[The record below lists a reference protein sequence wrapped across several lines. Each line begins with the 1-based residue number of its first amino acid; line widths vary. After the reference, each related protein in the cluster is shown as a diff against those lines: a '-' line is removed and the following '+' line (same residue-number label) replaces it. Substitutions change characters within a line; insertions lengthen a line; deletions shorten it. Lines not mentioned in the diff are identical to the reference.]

1 CLGRVHPAANPHP
14 APCYFHLQ
22 SRALMLRQ
30 TTARKHSRHVC
41 LQRRFVLRE
50 SRVSV
55 DSIERD
61 LWVGD
66 EIGRESFEV
75 VCQPLDQRDHWLSQE
90 RVVPLLTSLEPLAVF
105 ISLERTQKCD
115 RLRREPWRRA
125 CGHAISERQLAAGGP
140 SAPGTHGGDAARC
153 QSCPPISRT

>member
-14 APCYFHLQ
+14 ARCYFQ
-22 SRALMLRQ
+22 IQARALMFRQ

-41 LQRRFVLRE
+41 LQRRFVFRE
-50 SRVSV
+50 SRIPV

-66 EIGRESFEV
+66 EIRRESVEV
-75 VCQPLDQRDHWLSQE
+75 VCQPLDQRDHWLPQE
-90 RVVPLLTSLEPLAVF
+90 RVVPLLTSLEPLPVV

-115 RLRREPWRRA
+115 RLRREPWGRV

-140 SAPGTHGGDAARC
+140 FAPGTHGWGAG
-153 QSCPPISRT
+153 